1 MVVWHGK
8 GLTLKEAAEENSL
21 CGQLNRLG
29 LDIDAGRKSGLRP
42 TKEVNPGE
50 RPSTLTAAEEA
61 ERRAT
66 LTEEQRRAED
76 DADDGDTRD
85 EKQGRDKRQKM
96 KGNEGDKRKGT
107 LDDVFG
113 DKKRAASSGSGP
125 PGDDD
130 DDDDDET
137 PADSGVPGEDVGDD
151 DSDRGA
157 LLDIVKSD
165 GKPDGPSE
173 MSPEDAKQMRTED
186 DMLELIE
193 QREFLLRSTRTQFE
207 TDEFKADDK
216 YQKTFSPEAVYVS
229 LLTQQNF
236 VTQVSE
242 GARADRVKL
251 DDLGQVKS
259 TKKSPVVPPSKI
271 KMVEGVPMVVV
282 QRAKHDYELS
292 VSTNYCISKRL
303 LNPRELAPIDEGDEE
318 PEDKLEMDTQKL
330 HSTVKL
336 GFCVYASETD
346 KFEAGGKIGFRGGEG
361 TCDVLPNL
369 TGEADLRK
377 HRRRHLYRYQT
388 KEPSDYG
395 LTAEDGQDDDIPI
408 ERRAHWLELSSKLLE
423 FQPRSLGFPLFE
435 TPFKQK
441 ASLDDVRLD
450 ESGLP
455 DLSDPK
461 NAKVY
466 HHAMRYRFEVV
477 RLWWKLF
484 HHQQDDVYGFIKFL
498 SLQQEDASTFFTD
511 GNFAG
516 TEKFVDA
523 IVDTTRP
530 PMVLA
535 VTELGKTGMLEPG
548 SIYPK
553 YKENPYEYDKD
564 TNRNLFKLFDDPE
577 DPNPSRVK
585 DESERMFTEPVQLYG
600 SDTWPIVKI
609 GMNGSWL
616 DWVGVKRGINR
627 RNNQAFGIMESI
639 FGGDGRDP
647 AKNIAVDYDE
657 IFANPTKEM
666 TEHVFRN
673 YGMVFEDP
681 RVRQAQFWYTFSV
694 LAGDMM
700 ESMPLWA
707 NAYLCDELVAHT
719 PEHDQAVASKLAILK
734 NQLSK
739 RDADLDAKV
748 GQLNIMIPTNKIE
761 KEAKEYQEK
770 VVYFSR
776 VKRAAKLEQIK
787 ELEFRGSAS
796 HVIWRPYSSNMQEER
811 LADDAKSPQSKTW
824 AQECLHR
831 STLGV
836 YNSDWQFQYYT
847 VDRGLT
853 GQPQRSYDGMPFSLM
868 EGEGASAD
876 FFRQWYDEVYRDL
889 GDDGLALPGHLVIMN
904 NLVNEGNPTLKD
916 MPGTVQLQGH
926 VARVMSRTRRY
937 GPRPNTDQPE
947 GPQNLPVALFPPFS
961 YLLETQ
967 FDTNVSSAAALVQA
981 KKNKEVSTAN
991 KIMVKLTDQHI
1002 MPFSYRSPYRYGD
1015 SVELRRIDPG
1025 DADDKVKK
1033 KYYKTFGYEEGRSY
1047 QQRWIIADVPFI
1059 GPPSV
1064 LSAERVLG
1072 GLGWGRINADEPTN
1086 SYPFAPAEHKGVV
1099 ATLGSLVL
1107 TKHQPRV
1114 YTTMQKDE
1122 ALNVKDY
1129 MRWPISEVFV
1139 QGKMFMPL
1147 FPLDELIE
1155 GDQIPAE
1162 IKEMD
1167 VYRQGNDGKR
1177 LRFSSYTLFKWEA
1190 LPHQEP
1196 EKEKDVAPQYDAG
1209 GGAFASC

>member
-1 MVVWHGK
+1 
-8 GLTLKEAAEENSL
+8 L
-21 CGQLNRLG
+21 
-29 LDIDAGRKSGLRP
+29 
-42 TKEVNPGE
+42 NPGD
-50 RPSTLTAAEEA
+50 
-61 ERRAT
+61 RRST
-66 LTEEQRRAED
+66 LTEEERRAED

-85 EKQGRDKRQKM
+85 EEQGRDKRQK
-96 KGNEGDKRKGT
+96 KGKEGEKSKGT
-107 LDDVFG
+107 LDDVLE
-113 DKKRAASSGSGP
+113 DKKRA
-125 PGDDD
+125 D

-151 DSDRGA
+151 DS
-157 LLDIVKSD
+157 
-165 GKPDGPSE
+165 GKPDGPGDLI
-173 MSPEDAKQMRTED
+173 PEDAKQVRTED
-186 DMLELIE
+186 DMFELIE
-193 QREFLLRSTRTQFE
+193 EREFLLRSTRTQFE

-229 LLTQQNF
+229 LLTQQYF

-242 GARADRVKL
+242 RARADRVKL
-251 DDLGQVKS
+251 DELGQVKS
-259 TKKSPVVPPSKI
+259 TRKSPVVPPSKT
-271 KMVEGVPMVVV
+271 KVVDGVPMVVV

-318 PEDKLEMDTQKL
+318 PEDKLEMDTQRL

-336 GFCVYASETD
+336 GFCVYTSEAE
-346 KFEAGGKIGFRGGEG
+346 KFEAGGKIAFRGGEG
-361 TCDVLPNL
+361 TCDVPSNL
-369 TGEADLRK
+369 TVKADLRK

-388 KEPSDYG
+388 KEPPDYG
-395 LTAEDGQDDDIPI
+395 LTAEDGQNDEIPI

-484 HHQQDDVYGFIKFL
+484 HHQQDDVYGFIKL
-498 SLQQEDASTFFTD
+498 ISLQQEDASTLFTD
-511 GNFAG
+511 GF
-516 TEKFVDA
+516 EKLVDS

-553 YKENPYEYDKD
+553 YQESPTDFDKD
-564 TNRNLFKLFDDPE
+564 INRNLFKLFDDPE
-577 DPNPSRVK
+577 DPNPPRVK

-639 FGGDGRDP
+639 FGGDERDP

-666 TEHVFRN
+666 TEHIFRN
-673 YGMVFEDP
+673 YGKVFEDP
-681 RVRQAQFWYTFSV
+681 TVRQAQFWYTFSV

-734 NQLSK
+734 GQLSK
-739 RDADLDAKV
+739 RDADLDAEV
-748 GQLNIMIPTNKIE
+748 GQLNIMFPTDKIK

-853 GQPQRSYDGMPFSLM
+853 GQPQRSYDGIPFSLM

-904 NLVNEGNPTLKD
+904 NLVNEGKPTLKD
-916 MPGTVQLQGH
+916 MPGTMQLQGH

-937 GPRPNTDQPE
+937 GSRPNTDQPE
-947 GPQNLPVALFPPFS
+947 GPENLPVALFPPFS

-1025 DADDKVKK
+1025 DANDKVKK

-1047 QQRWIIADVPFI
+1047 QQRWIIADIPFI

-1107 TKHQPRV
+1107 TKHQKGV
-1114 YTTMQKDE
+1114 YTTMQEDGS
-1122 ALNVKDY
+1122 LNVKDY
-1129 MRWPISEVFV
+1129 MRWPIYEVFV
-1139 QGKMFMPL
+1139 NGKMLMPL
-1147 FPLDELIE
+1147 FELDELME
-1155 GDQIPAE
+1155 GDQIPPE

-1167 VYRQGNDGKR
+1167 VYREGNGGKR
-1177 LRFSSYTLFKWEA
+1177 LRFSSYTLFKWQA

-1209 GGAFASC
+1209 GGAFVSC